1 MHFLFK
7 KRLRPHTPLYRP
19 SSLSHEDLVLE
30 GEFPFRLPE
39 RKGVSCSITILPE
52 GTIFTSYFSPCIH
65 ANPFHPAPPLIII
78 RKNFKKTND
87 VFSIFFLKMH
97 GIEPLRPNSIVEF
110 AYFFKPLCSIPFLKA
125 RTTPLH
131 ISHVHLFRIYPF
143 VTTRKIAGLTFSYF
157 YVNYVCHETSF
168 HGSSWN
174 RGCDC

>member
-1 MHFLFK
+1 MVFWKNKMLSGAQENSRMDQGLK
-7 KRLRPHTPLYRP
+7 SQMYLRPHTPLYRP

-52 GTIFTSYFSPCIH
+52 GAVLTSYFSPCIH

-110 AYFFKPLCSIPFLKA
+110 AYFLNPCAQSLS
-125 RTTPLH
+125 
-131 ISHVHLFRIYPF
+131 
-143 VTTRKIAGLTFSYF
+143 
-157 YVNYVCHETSF
+157 
-168 HGSSWN
+168 
-174 RGCDC
+174 